1 MSIRPRGILGKYAE
15 RPPPCFECGL
25 PAWWNGKRQ
34 VCSVHR
40 RQGRIEHL
48 TDIIRRRARCSSRD
62 CPVGSWTIY
71 EEDSYPHR
79 VFQLVVVASAV
90 ATATIG
96 KITLTAAA
104 KAHRCSRDSVRRWIR
119 WVSKLAKPSA
129 LMRVCTRLDPDGLP
143 GGLVTSD
150 MPRAAVVLHLLDRL
164 ADLLEGRGVGLPALD
179 AGLARVLKHQLA
191 RYGDVYF
198 LTKVS
203 PPLRVALG
211 DLRI

>member
-15 RPPPCFECGL
+15 RPPPCFDCGS
-25 PAWWNGKRQ
+25 PAWWNGKRR
-34 VCSVHR
+34 VSSVHW
-40 RQGRIEHL
+40 RQDWVEHV
-48 TDIIRRRARCSSRD
+48 TDIIRRRARCSSKD
-62 CPVGSWTIY
+62 CPVGSWTVY

-79 VFQLVVVASAV
+79 VFQLVVIASAV
-90 ATATIG
+90 AAVAIG
-96 KITLTAAA
+96 KVTLTAAA
-104 KAHRCSRDSVRRWIR
+104 KVYQCSRDSVRRWIR

-129 LMRVCTRLDPDGLP
+129 LMQVCTRLDPDGLP
-143 GGLVTSD
+143 GGFVTSD

-164 ADLLEGRGVGLPALD
+164 AELLEARGVKLPALE

-203 PPLRVALG
+203 PPLRVVLG